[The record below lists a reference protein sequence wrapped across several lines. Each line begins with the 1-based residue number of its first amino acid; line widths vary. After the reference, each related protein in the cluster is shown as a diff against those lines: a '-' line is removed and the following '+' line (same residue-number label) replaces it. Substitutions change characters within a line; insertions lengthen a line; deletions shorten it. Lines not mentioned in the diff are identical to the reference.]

1 MRNHAHDSI
10 GGCNSD
16 ATNRD
21 ILHRLEQTEQLCH
34 SLWNLVVKTL
44 AAACVQDGDLLI
56 FNPLA
61 TPTQRVVITTLY
73 SRADNIAMTH
83 QGQPIPFDV
92 LERDILPGGTAI
104 SLPPRASARRPF
116 SLITA
121 GTLR

>member
-104 SLPPRASARRPF
+104 SLTAEGECETPLL
-116 SLITA
+116 LITA